1 MREHKQSKN
10 TQATEAFDLGKEYL
24 EYTAMSKFG
33 QGINVSLKIKNF
45 ILKDVLLVE
54 LIEENKVIES
64 WNSNKMN
71 YVIEEKSLRRKK
83 VLDLGVKAFN
93 EYLG

>member
-1 MREHKQSKN
+1 MKDKN

-33 QGINVSLKIKNF
+33 QGVNKVTNISLKINNS

-54 LIEENKVIES
+54 LIEENKIIES

>member
-1 MREHKQSKN
+1 MKQN
-10 TQATEAFDLGKEYL
+10 IQATEAFDLGKEYL

-33 QGINVSLKIKNF
+33 QGVNKVTNISLKIKNF

-54 LIEENKVIES
+54 LIEDNKVIES

>member
-1 MREHKQSKN
+1 MKQN
-10 TQATEAFDLGKEYL
+10 IQATEAFDLGKEYL

-33 QGINVSLKIKNF
+33 QGINVATNVSLKIKNF

-64 WNSNKMN
+64 WDSNKMN

>member
-1 MREHKQSKN
+1 MKQN
-10 TQATEAFDLGKEYL
+10 TQTTEAFNLEKEYL
-24 EYTAMSKFG
+24 EYTVMSKFG

-54 LIEENKVIES
+54 LIEDNKVIES

-83 VLDLGVKAFN
+83 VLDLGVRAFN